1 MLNARPWLA
10 RIGHI
15 YSPLGLKR
23 LDALD
28 FRRKDKFIVAR
39 ISLLIWCTVHK
50 YAPLGT
56 RTRPHFYLE
65 WDLIGCETGDKIKIS
80 HCPELPSA
88 ISIGPDLST

>member
-10 RIGHI
+10 RISHI
-15 YSPLGLKR
+15 YSPLSWKR

-50 YAPLGT
+50 YGP
-56 RTRPHFYLE
+56 
-65 WDLIGCETGDKIKIS
+65 TGHS
-80 HCPELPSA
+80 
-88 ISIGPDLST
+88 